1 MPYEVRKVKG
11 GYKAAHK
18 GGKTYSKHPQSKE
31 TARKQIQAIAIH
43 THESRNGAFHEGA
56 SHR

>member
-11 GYKAAHK
+11 GYVAAHK
-18 GGKTYSKHPQSKE
+18 GGKTYSKHPQSKA

-43 THESRNGAFHEGA
+43 SHEFGHGAQ
-56 SHR
+56 STR

>member
-18 GGKTYSKHPQSKE
+18 GGHTFSKHPQSKE
-31 TARKQIQAIAIH
+31 TARKQFQAIAIH
-43 THESRNGAFHEGA
+43 THEFSHGAA
-56 SHR
+56 SGR

>member
-1 MPYEVRKVKG
+1 MVRKIPYEVRKVRG

-18 GGKTYSKHPQSKE
+18 GGHTFSKHPQSKE

-43 THESRNGAFHEGA
+43 THEFSHGAA
-56 SHR
+56 SGR

>member
-18 GGKTYSKHPQSKE
+18 GTSKTFSKHPQSKE

-43 THESRNGAFHEGA
+43 THEFGHGA
-56 SHR
+56 SSGR

>member
-11 GYKAAHK
+11 GYEAAHK
-18 GGKTYSKHPQSKE
+18 GGKAYTKHPQSKE

-43 THESRNGAFHEGA
+43 THEFSHGA
-56 SHR
+56 SAHK